1 MFQNDNYSDQADINC
16 TAVEIEYETE
26 KRRCYEIYDTCMTK
40 QSTCAVQEFCSDE
53 CRSIYY
59 EMLWCT
65 NNTVH
70 LQYLN
75 LFCST
80 SSDLQYQ
87 NSSCL
92 DLSII
97 LEDYGYSYSTN
108 CGLELG
114 TELAA
119 DCTEECWK
127 KLMSYKNDCC
137 PITLAVAQNLRA
149 DENNDDLISIHDH
162 ELWEHCEIESP
173 KICPTPSCPATSTP
187 TPTDKG
193 AASTHHS
200 VNWFL
205 FTIVFILC
213 IL

>member
-1 MFQNDNYSDQADINC
+1 
-16 TAVEIEYETE
+16 
-26 KRRCYEIYDTCMTK
+26 MTK

-97 LEDYGYSYSTN
+97 LEDYGYGYSTN

>member
-1 MFQNDNYSDQADINC
+1 MA
-16 TAVEIEYETE
+16 
-26 KRRCYEIYDTCMTK
+26 KK
-40 QSTCAVQEFCSDE
+40 STCAVQEFCSDE

-80 SSDLQYQ
+80 SNDLRYQ

-92 DLSII
+92 DLTIN
-97 LEDYGYSYSTN
+97 LEDYGYNTN
-108 CGLELG
+108 CVLELA
-114 TELAA
+114 TEFAV

-137 PITLAVAQNLRA
+137 SITLAVAQDLRA

-187 TPTDKG
+187 TPTRKGAASTPKICPTPSCPATSTPTPTRKG

-200 VNWFL
+200 VNWFV
-205 FTIVFILC
+205 FTTVFILC